1 MSYLNHG
8 EWESIKASLELQ
20 PLSAWAPDVVS
31 RLLAG
36 EQFQFPSE
44 LSYEQAVLQRLFDLE
59 LVEYAAFDDWEE
71 SEEVEAAP
79 SLKALEDRGLVDELF
94 DARALA

>member
-1 MSYLNHG
+1 MSYFNHG

-20 PLSAWAPDVVS
+20 PLSTWAPDVVV

-44 LSYEQAVLQRLFDLE
+44 LSYEQAVLRRLLDFDLIE
-59 LVEYAAFDDWEE
+59 FVGDEWDEDDEVAA
-71 SEEVEAAP
+71 SP
-79 SLKALEDRGLVDELF
+79 SLRALQDRGLLHELF
-94 DARALA
+94 EARALA